1 MDFLD
6 NILPGRKKQLDPDIA
21 SRIPPGQYRTE
32 KWPVL
37 HYGSVPRINTE
48 KWSFRIFGLVDQPV
62 TLDWEQF
69 MALPKVT
76 IQNDIHCVT
85 RWSKLDN
92 TWEGVAVRDVMKL
105 VGLKPNVKYV
115 LLHAANA
122 FTANLSMED
131 FDREENLFA
140 YKHDGEALTP
150 EHGYPL
156 RLVVPH
162 LYFWKSAKWIQ
173 GMEFLDRDRPG
184 FWESYGY
191 HMHGDPW
198 TEERFG

>member
-105 VGLKPNVKYV
+105 IGLKPNVKYV